1 MAEIRIDQDGGDDR
15 TILQGTPAPVPAAG
29 LNRTPE
35 TDPEHLLPEEAGA
48 GTPGMV
54 AATDDPDTVRSE
66 IERTRARMS
75 STIDEIEVALT
86 RKRAEIEQKL
96 DLTAPVRQKVR
107 DNPWPAVGAVFAA
120 GLVLGY
126 LTGGDGEDEDRRLSR
141 QARRLAAMNGMGV
154 AGMGLEGDMDYGAGA
169 AYGGGDAEWHAR
181 SRQWE
186 ERARK
191 LMAVCNRQE
200 EEIRHLRGSIGGV
213 EMEDRRPTWRDT
225 VAESV
230 SGFVGSFFGGR
241 GEEEFV
247 VELEDEG
254 AYGRSDAAYGFYDD
268 AAAGDGDGSPALYGD
283 LDYGEESDLQY
294 GQGGGFQ
301 QQGGGFQ
308 QDEGYGRQTRYP
320 NSLEDDTPR
329 GAF

>member
-1 MAEIRIDQDGGDDR
+1 MAEIRIDPDGGDDR
-15 TILQGTPAPVPAAG
+15 TVLQGTPAPAAG

-35 TDPEHLLPEEAGA
+35 TDPEHLLPEQAGA

-96 DLTAPVRQKVR
+96 DVTAPVRQKVR

-141 QARRLAAMNGMGV
+141 QARRLAAMNGFAHG
-154 AGMGLEGDMDYGAGA
+154 GAGVEGEMGYA
-169 AYGGGDAEWHAR
+169 VDTAERERA
-181 SRQWE
+181 RQWE

-191 LMAVCNRQE
+191 LMVVCNRQE

-213 EMEDRRPTWRDT
+213 EVEARRPTWRDS
-225 VAESV
+225 VAEGV

-254 AYGRSDAAYGFYDD
+254 RAYGRSDAAYGLYDD

-283 LDYGEESDLQY
+283 LDYGEESDLRY
-294 GQGGGFQ
+294 GQGGGFS
-301 QQGGGFQ
+301 QQGGGFSQ
-308 QDEGYGRQTRYP
+308 GEGYGRQSRYP